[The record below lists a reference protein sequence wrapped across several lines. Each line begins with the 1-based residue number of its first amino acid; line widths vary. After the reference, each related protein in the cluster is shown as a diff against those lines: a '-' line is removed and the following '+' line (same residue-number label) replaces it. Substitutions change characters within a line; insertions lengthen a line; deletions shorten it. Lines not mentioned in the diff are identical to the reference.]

1 MPATAPADGG
11 ATFWQGAPVSK
22 SRITL
27 LNEAHSS
34 SCCLPPSVSCALEP
48 PVATCANPTM
58 QSAQLRPWSWKS
70 AQLCRPLR
78 LPLRA
83 AHALCCD
90 PRRPVAVSQRTFA
103 TATAWHPPLRRA
115 PPRLGRHR
123 RAVSDRGAAAT
134 QSRPRAANKAAT
146 PDSQQRGW
154 LLAALLP
161 SPLFVIGT
169 HPVSRWKLNKFP
181 YQKRNFKRR
190 EFQIARGWRRGA
202 DVRCGGQADTA
213 GRASGA
219 ASDRRRATA
228 EGRPRRGVFG
238 DLSGQTGPTR
248 QRLRWGGGVGGCG
261 GGCGCGGEGILVVV
275 AAVAVAVV
283 VEGAEA
289 QAKRALCKVPPLGRA
304 KPIPRSP
311 HATLPPPN
319 THRPKTAA
327 LPIEASVPRPVDGA
341 ARRHGRPCA
350 LAPAPA
356 AAV

>member
-1 MPATAPADGG
+1 MKHT
-11 ATFWQGAPVSK
+11 
-22 SRITL
+22 
-27 LNEAHSS
+27 
-34 SCCLPPSVSCALEP
+34 
-48 PVATCANPTM
+48 
-58 QSAQLRPWSWKS
+58 
-70 AQLCRPLR
+70 
-78 LPLRA
+78 A
-83 AHALCCD
+83 AHAACHL
-90 PRRPVAVSQRTFA
+90 PSAAHWSHLSPPVPT
-103 TATAWHPPLRRA
+103 PPCNQPSSGRGHGKVHGRA
-115 PPRLGRHR
+115 ARCACPFVPPMPC
-123 RAVSDRGAAAT
+123 AAT
-134 QSRPRAANKAAT
+134 LAGPWRCRSAPLQRPLPGTPRCVARRRGSADIAGQCPIAVPLPGAGPGPQT
-146 PDSQQRGW
+146 RPQRPDSQQRGW